1 MYEEVDGSEVEVV
14 RAVGLGEEVL
24 RICGVLLG
32 VREALGLEVGFVAF
46 IAILVLH
53 IRGKKQNR

>member
-1 MYEEVDGSEVEVV
+1 MGLDEEVI
-14 RAVGLGEEVL
+14 